1 MRIDIFRIFAAQET
15 RNDMARK
22 RTSKAK
28 EPIRL
33 RFKKLANGNQ
43 SIYLDIYRN
52 GVRSYE
58 FLKLYIIPENTPFAK
73 MQNEQTMQA
82 ANAIKAQRIIDL
94 TNGEAGIRPTSKTRI
109 LFTDWIEQYAEKAK
123 LSHKGNGYVSMLRSV
138 RFQLLAYMGN
148 TAKTKLLQAID
159 EEFCIG
165 FITFLNNATTSNGK
179 PLSGTTIYHYSRWLK
194 DILQRAV
201 ADELITHNPID
212 KLIQNKEMP
221 TRPEV
226 QMDYLTIDEVKTL
239 MQTPLKQTQIKQA
252 FLFACF
258 TGLRISDVRNLQWSN
273 IKTDGETMR
282 FEIIMKK
289 TDTPLAGKIPNIAK
303 EWMPEPTDS
312 PFVFANL
319 PTASNIDTVIR
330 RWVAQ
335 SGIKKH
341 VTFHTARHSFAT
353 MGLTLGTDLY
363 TVSKLLGHKS
373 IATTQVYAQII
384 DKKKDEAS
392 DLLDN
397 AF

>member
-1 MRIDIFRIFAAQET
+1 
-15 RNDMARK
+15 MARK
-22 RTSKAK
+22 RTQKAK

-33 RFKKLANGNQ
+33 RLKKLANGNQ

-94 TNGEAGIRPTSKTRI
+94 TNGEAGIRPSSKTRI
-109 LFTDWIEQYAEKAK
+109 LFTDWIDQFAEKAK
-123 LSHKGNGYVSMLRSV
+123 LSHKGNGYVMMLNCTR
-138 RFQLLAYMGN
+138 RQLINYMGS

-165 FITFLNNATTSNGK
+165 FITYLNNVKTSNGK

-194 DILQRAV
+194 DIMQRAV
-201 ADELITHNPID
+201 ADELISHNPID

-239 MQTPLKQTQIKQA
+239 MQTPLKQAIIKQA

>member
-1 MRIDIFRIFAAQET
+1 M
-15 RNDMARK
+15 
-22 RTSKAK
+22 
-28 EPIRL
+28 

-58 FLKLYIIPENTPFAK
+58 FLKLYIIPENTLFAK

-94 TNGEAGIRPTSKTRI
+94 TNGEAGIRLTSKTRI
-109 LFTDWIEQYAEKAK
+109 LFTDWIDQYAEKAK
-123 LSHKGNGYVSMLRSV
+123 ISHKGNGYVSMLRSV

-165 FITFLNNATTSNGK
+165 FITFLNNVTTSNGK

-201 ADELITHNPID
+201 ADGLITHNPID

-221 TRPEV
+221 SRPEV
-226 QMDYLTIDEVKTL
+226 QMDYLAIDEVKTL
-239 MQTPLKQTQIKQA
+239 MQIPLKQTLIKQA

-273 IKTDGETMR
+273 IKTDGDTMR

-303 EWMPEPTDS
+303 EWMPKPTDS
-312 PFVFANL
+312 PLVFANL

-341 VTFHTARHSFAT
+341 VTFHTARHTFAT
-353 MGLTLGTDLY
+353 MGLILGTDLY

-373 IATTQVYAQII
+373 VATTQVYAQII

>member
-1 MRIDIFRIFAAQET
+1 
-15 RNDMARK
+15 MARK
-22 RTSKAK
+22 RTPKAK

-58 FLKLYIIPENTPFAK
+58 FLNLCIIPENTPFAK
-73 MQNEQTMQA
+73 MQN
-82 ANAIKAQRIIDL
+82 
-94 TNGEAGIRPTSKTRI
+94 
-109 LFTDWIEQYAEKAK
+109 
-123 LSHKGNGYVSMLRSV
+123 
-138 RFQLLAYMGN
+138 
-148 TAKTKLLQAID
+148 
-159 EEFCIG
+159 
-165 FITFLNNATTSNGK
+165 
-179 PLSGTTIYHYSRWLK
+179 
-194 DILQRAV
+194 
-201 ADELITHNPID
+201 
-212 KLIQNKEMP
+212 KEMP
-221 TRPEV
+221 VRSDV
-226 QMDYLTIDEVKTL
+226 QMDYLTIDEVKIL

-273 IKTDGETMR
+273 IKTDGDIMR

-341 VTFHTARHSFAT
+341 VTFHTARHTFAT
-353 MGLTLGTDLY
+353 MGLTIGTDLY

-384 DKKKDEAS
+384 DKKKGEAS

>member
-1 MRIDIFRIFAAQET
+1 
-15 RNDMARK
+15 MARK

-109 LFTDWIEQYAEKAK
+109 LFTDWIEQYTEKAK
-123 LSHKGNGYVSMLRSV
+123 LSHKGNGYISMLKSV
-138 RFQLLAYMGN
+138 KFQLLAYMGN

-165 FITFLNNATTSNGK
+165 FITYLNNATTSNGK

-226 QMDYLTIDEVKTL
+226 QMDYLTINEVKNL
-239 MQTPLKQTQIKQA
+239 MQTPLKQAIIKQA

-258 TGLRISDVRNLQWSN
+258 TGLRISDVRNLQWNN
-273 IKTDGETMR
+273 IKADGDTLR

-330 RWVAQ
+330 RWVTQ

-392 DLLDN
+392 NLLDN

>member
-1 MRIDIFRIFAAQET
+1 
-15 RNDMARK
+15 MARK
-22 RTSKAK
+22 KSPKPK

-52 GVRSYE
+52 GVRTYE

-109 LFTDWIEQYAEKAK
+109 LFTDWIDQYAEKAK
-123 LSHKGNGYVSMLRSV
+123 LSHRGNGYNSMLRSV
-138 RFQLLAYMGN
+138 KFQLLAYMGN
-148 TAKTKLLQAID
+148 TAKTKLLQSID

-165 FITFLNNATTSNGK
+165 FITYLNNATTSNGK

-201 ADELITHNPID
+201 VDELITRNPID

-221 TRPEV
+221 SRPDV
-226 QMDYLTIDEVKTL
+226 QMDYLTIDEVKLL
-239 MQTPLKQTQIKQA
+239 MQTPLRQTQVKQA
-252 FLFACF
+252 FIFACF
-258 TGLRISDVRNLQWSN
+258 TGLRISDILQLQWSN
-273 IKTDGETMR
+273 IKTDGNTMR

-289 TDTPLAGKIPNIAK
+289 TGKPLAGKIPNAAK
-303 EWMPEPTDS
+303 EWMPERTDS
-312 PFVFANL
+312 PLVFNEL
-319 PTASNIDTVIR
+319 PTPTNIDAVIH
-330 RWVAQ
+330 RWIAT
-335 SGIKKH
+335 SGISKH
-341 VTFHTARHSFAT
+341 VTFHTARHTFAT

>member
-1 MRIDIFRIFAAQET
+1 
-15 RNDMARK
+15 MARK
-22 RTSKAK
+22 RTQKAK

-33 RFKKLANGNQ
+33 RLKKLANGNQ

-94 TNGEAGIRPTSKTRI
+94 TNGEAGIRPSSKTRI
-109 LFTDWIEQYAEKAK
+109 LFTDWIDQFAEKAK
-123 LSHKGNGYVSMLRSV
+123 LSHKGNGYVMMLNCTR
-138 RFQLLAYMGN
+138 RQLINYMGS

-165 FITFLNNATTSNGK
+165 FITYLNNVKTSNGK

-194 DILQRAV
+194 DIMQRAV
-201 ADELITHNPID
+201 ADELISHNPID

-239 MQTPLKQTQIKQA
+239 MQTPLKQAIIKQA

-303 EWMPEPTDS
+303 EWMPEPADS

>member
-1 MRIDIFRIFAAQET
+1 
-15 RNDMARK
+15 
-22 RTSKAK
+22 
-28 EPIRL
+28 
-33 RFKKLANGNQ
+33 
-43 SIYLDIYRN
+43 
-52 GVRSYE
+52 
-58 FLKLYIIPENTPFAK
+58 
-73 MQNEQTMQA
+73 MQNEQTLQA

-94 TNGEAGIRPTSKTRI
+94 TNGEDGIHLTSKTCI
-109 LFTDWIEQYAEKAK
+109 LFTDWIDQYAEKAK

-148 TAKTKLLQAID
+148 TAKTRLLQAID

-179 PLSGTTIYHYSRWLK
+179 PLSGTTIYHYSWWLK

-201 ADELITHNPID
+201 ADGLITHNPIE

-221 TRPEV
+221 SRPEV
-226 QMDYLTIDEVKTL
+226 QMDYLAIDEVKTL
-239 MQTPLKQTQIKQA
+239 MQIPLKQTLIKQA

-273 IKTDGETMR
+273 IKTDGNIIR

-303 EWMPEPTDS
+303 EWMPKPTDS
-312 PFVFANL
+312 PLVFANL

-341 VTFHTARHSFAT
+341 VTFHTARHTFAT